1 MSQRTID
8 LLNRW
13 VAETVRPVP
22 EGDLEK
28 EARRLATEFTAFAAD
43 AGVNLENLETEIG
56 AASRDLHDRRPE
68 RRNRGKQRSGRN
80 PDPIRRS

>member
-22 EGDLEK
+22 SADIGK
-28 EARRLATEFTAFAAD
+28 EAKRLATEFSAFAAD
-43 AGVNLENLETEIG
+43 AGLNVENLETDISEDLEAFMADALRALTGVG
-56 AASRDLHDRRPE
+56 ADDVLDDDR
-68 RRNRGKQRSGRN
+68 
-80 PDPIRRS
+80 